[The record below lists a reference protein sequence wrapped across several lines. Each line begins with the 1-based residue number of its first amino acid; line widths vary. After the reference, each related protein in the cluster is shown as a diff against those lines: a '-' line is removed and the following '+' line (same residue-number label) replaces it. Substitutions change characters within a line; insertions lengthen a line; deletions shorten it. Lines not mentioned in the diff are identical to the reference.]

1 MLVNC
6 LSKLDMLK
14 KLDSKVDGLDVTASS
29 FKPLFIFIDTQGE
42 VYNCQTAQSFTQE
55 FNKRF
60 GETLGSATR
69 TIGKRKFVLDFLES
83 GSPVEAK
90 VDAPEEIIPVE
101 KEEILDEMFD
111 INVAKNLEEGLSKKE
126 AKDALADY
134 AQKFEIVLQKNKSF
148 DKMIADLEQEVA
160 SA

>member
-14 KLDSKVDGLDVTASS
+14 KLDSKVVGLDVTASS
-29 FKPLFIFIDTQGE
+29 FKPLFVFIDVEGNS
-42 VYNCQTAQSFTQE
+42 YNCQTAQSFVQE

-60 GETLGSATR
+60 GETLGTHTR
-69 TIGKRKFVLDFLES
+69 TIGKRKFVLDLLDS
-83 GSPVEAK
+83 GTISQEVIEPELVETPVG
-90 VDAPEEIIPVE
+90 DQP
-101 KEEILDEMFD
+101 EMFD
-111 INVAKNLEEGLSKKE
+111 IEVAKNLEEGLSKKE

-134 AQKFEIVLQKNKSF
+134 AQKFDIVLAKNKSF
-148 DKMIADLEQEVA
+148 DNMIADLEQEVA

>member
-14 KLDSKVDGLDVTASS
+14 KLELKVDGLDVSVSA
-29 FKPLFIFIDTQGE
+29 FKPLFIFSDKQGIE
-42 VYNCQTAQSFTQE
+42 YNCQTAQSFVQE

-60 GETLGSATR
+60 GETLGTGTR
-69 TIGKRKFVLDFLES
+69 TIGKRKFVLDLLSTDAPAKEVVT
-83 GSPVEAK
+83 PVETK
-90 VDAPEEIIPVE
+90 VDIKP
-101 KEEILDEMFD
+101 DMFD
-111 INVAKNLEEGLSKKE
+111 IEVAKNLEEGLSKKE

-134 AQKFEIVLQKNKSF
+134 AQKFDIVLAKNKSF
-148 DKMIADLEQEVA
+148 DNMIADLEQEVA